1 MNFEMNFLLQP
12 LPQQVERP
20 VIESD
25 AAHSRQRGR
34 TVAPAAQRTAV
45 MPIFRSTETVTR
57 SPAVKE
63 GASGVAISIRFR
75 VDSPI
80 PHAIRAWQE
89 AQALCAV
96 SSTSTTPSPARTT
109 VAICSIGRVI
119 AA

>member
-1 MNFEMNFLLQP
+1 
-12 LPQQVERP
+12 
-20 VIESD
+20 
-25 AAHSRQRGR
+25 
-34 TVAPAAQRTAV
+34 

-57 SPAVKE
+57 SPAVKAE
-63 GASGVAISIRFR
+63 ASGVTISIRFR

>member
-25 AAHSRQRGR
+25 
-34 TVAPAAQRTAV
+34 
-45 MPIFRSTETVTR
+45 
-57 SPAVKE
+57 AVKE